1 MSKRAQGLGPE
12 SNRTSSPT
20 RDPRSPTR
28 HKQLATRIGNR
39 AMQRIAAGETP
50 SGLSTGARAL
60 QRDTPKDAKPDP
72 KAGMWVKFQG
82 SRSSHGDW
90 LPLGNFSLT
99 TTKGSG
105 ESSAFVDVLVN
116 SPKGLHLGE
125 ALDAEEHITV
135 LMEERQH
142 QDSPHRQTIRDA
154 VITSVSETDEAIP
167 TGLDPSGTYE
177 LTTKRRVIR
186 VGLQLADTAPPSN
199 R

>member
-1 MSKRAQGLGPE
+1 ME
-12 SNRTSSPT
+12 
-20 RDPRSPTR
+20 
-28 HKQLATRIGNR
+28 LATRIGNR
-39 AMQRIAAGETP
+39 AMQRIAIGETP
-50 SGLSTGARAL
+50 AGLSACARAL

-99 TTKGSG
+99 WTKGSD
-105 ESSAFVDVLVN
+105 ESNAFVDVLVD

-125 ALDAEEHITV
+125 ALDTEERITV

-142 QDSPHRQTIRDA
+142 QGSPHRQTIRDA
-154 VITSVSETDEAIP
+154 VITSVSETDEVIP
-167 TGLDPSGTYE
+167 TGIDPSGTYE

-186 VGLQLADTAPPSN
+186 VTLRLTETAPPSH
-199 R
+199 